1 MTLLNIAAGVA
12 LILFGIRYLRKGL
25 ERIFG
30 QQFYAWVG
38 ARAHRPWMAALA
50 GLVFGTVAPSSTGQ
64 TLVALQL
71 LRAGK
76 LGTDSVLGFLLGA
89 NLGIT
94 LTVQLIALRIF
105 EYYSLF
111 IVAGLIAFLGFKR
124 ETTRGAGQSLLGL
137 GFIFLAMEITSTAAR
152 IVAANP
158 DFVTVLEVLM
168 HYPWLVALFAAALTV
183 AMQSST
189 AVIGLAFAVGGA
201 HTPGS
206 TLVLAT
212 ILGTNLGI
220 GFTSLLAGYSS
231 WEGRRLAIANLVLK
245 ALVAAVALP
254 LLSRLGG
261 WLAGLSTDLLQQGAN
276 FHTGFNIAVALLGL
290 LLARPLGRLMER
302 TVKPEAD
309 AEPASLQPATH
320 LDPAALKTPVFAL
333 ANATRETLR
342 LADGVKGMLEGA
354 WRAYTGRDRALAAS
368 VQRHDDRIDELN
380 ANIKAYLSQI
390 PADTLTPADQQLQF
404 GLLHFS
410 SQLEAV
416 ADVIDK
422 SLCGSVVE
430 HGWETVE
437 LLPADRSDLDALYR
451 RVLQRFETAIT
462 VLATRDR
469 ALAQQFLHDGE
480 QLKEWSIA
488 TQKKHYERIAA
499 AGQPSLVAST
509 RFLDTFNILRRI
521 SGQLN
526 TIGHTF
532 LIR

>member
-38 ARAHRPWMAALA
+38 ERAHRPWMAALA

-76 LGTDSVLGFLLGA
+76 LETDSVLGFLLGA

-111 IVAGLIAFLGFKR
+111 IVIGLICFLGFKR
-124 ETTRGAGQSLLGL
+124 ETIRGAGQSLLGL
-137 GFIFLAMEITSTAAR
+137 GFIFLAMEITTSAAR

-158 DFVTVLEVLM
+158 DFITVLEVLM
-168 HYPWLVALFAAALTV
+168 HYPWLVVLFAMTLTV

-189 AVIGLAFAVGGA
+189 AVIGLAFAVGGSHA
-201 HTPGS
+201 TGE

-220 GFTSLLAGYSS
+220 GLTSLLAGFSS
-231 WEGRRLAIANLVLK
+231 WEGRRLAVANLILK
-245 ALVAAVALP
+245 GLVAALALP
-254 LLSRLGG
+254 LLPRLGG
-261 WLAGLSTDLLQQGAN
+261 WLSGLSDDLLQQGAN
-276 FHTGFNIAVALLGL
+276 FHTGFNIAVTLLGL

-302 TVKPEAD
+302 AVKPEAR
-309 AEPASLQPATH
+309 ESASISPSTH
-320 LDPAALKTPVFAL
+320 LDPAALQTPVFAL

-354 WRAYTGRDRALAAS
+354 WRAYTGRDRSLALS

-380 ANIKAYLSQI
+380 ANIKAYLSHI
-390 PADTLTPADQQLQF
+390 PADALTPADQQLQF

-416 ADVIDK
+416 ADVVDK
-422 SLCGSVVE
+422 SLCGSVIE
-430 HGWETVE
+430 HGRESVD
-437 LLPADRSDLDALYR
+437 LLPEDRADLDELYR
-451 RVLQRFETAIT
+451 RVLRRFEAAIT

-469 ALAQQFLHDGE
+469 DLAQQFLDDGE
-480 QLKEWSIA
+480 KLKEWSIA
-488 TQKKHYERIAA
+488 TQKKHYERIPA
-499 AGQPSLVAST
+499 AGQPAIAAST

-521 SGQLN
+521 SGQLS